1 VRDGGTAWR
10 DYMPLGGDQSHG
22 HIGWKEDLYV
32 GPEHADDHPLVGL
45 SLHGK
50 NEFPHQ
56 VILNMRREVLEYV
69 NEVTKLGIT
78 LTIVFSLGLNSSQ
91 NEFHRRLLKPEPV
104 VLFRCFKYMLIDNG
118 AFDESKGSGD
128 EGFGIGDRR
137 GERPYMILE
146 KCTNRLL

>member
-10 DYMPLGGDQSHG
+10 GYMPLGSDQTHG
-22 HIGWKEDLYV
+22 HIGWKEGLYV
-32 GPEHADDHPLVGL
+32 GPAHADDHSLVGL
-45 SLHGK
+45 LLHGK

-69 NEVTKLGIT
+69 DEVTKLGRT
-78 LTIVFSLGLNSSQ
+78 LTVVFSLGLNLSQ

-104 VLFRCFKYMLIDNG
+104 VLFRCFKYMLIDND
-118 AFDESKGSGD
+118 AFDESKRSGE
-128 EGFGIGDRR
+128 EGFGIDEHT